1 VTIPSLRKDSRGRSP
16 FWICCYTSATG
27 QRLQKST
34 KIAIKPF
41 KGEKRKDGSLKTAA
55 DKKTEALEFCLSI
68 DRAENHGGLTE
79 QAAKKIIGEILERTT
94 GEPLHS
100 YKTRD
105 WLAHWLDMKEQ
116 VRASKT
122 ATRYRQV
129 IRDFVASLG
138 DRANLALAHL
148 TPKDV
153 LTYRNSIIKA
163 NKMTRTANLSIKV
176 VSAAL
181 NAALRQG
188 YIQTNPATAVES
200 LPVNGE
206 ERGTFTP
213 TQVSKLVRAANGDWR
228 GAILLGYYTGAR
240 LSDVA
245 NMRWDTVDW
254 RNKVIR
260 FTPSKTKKPVTIPLH
275 RDLERELLKSAGI
288 GKTPMF
294 PSLAGKRHW
303 RKTRPQRS
311 ICRDHGRSQN

>member
-1 VTIPSLRKDSRGRSP
+1 MPSLRKDSRGRSP

-68 DRAENHGGLTE
+68 DRAENHGAVTE

-163 NKMTRTANLSIKV
+163 NKMTRTATFRLTRQRKHLVHGNLGSDCCI
-176 VSAAL
+176 A
-181 NAALRQG
+181 Q
-188 YIQTNPATAVES
+188 
-200 LPVNGE
+200 
-206 ERGTFTP
+206 
-213 TQVSKLVRAANGDWR
+213 
-228 GAILLGYYTGAR
+228 AR
-240 LSDVA
+240 LANRLLHPAGAQLSNVAEDPDDALFSCAYFRSFATLHSPNGFSGDVTPLA
-245 NMRWDTVDW
+245 NLV
-254 RNKVIR
+254 
-260 FTPSKTKKPVTIPLH
+260 
-275 RDLERELLKSAGI
+275 
-288 GKTPMF
+288 
-294 PSLAGKRHW
+294 
-303 RKTRPQRS
+303 
-311 ICRDHGRSQN
+311 C